1 MNIRI
6 WCLSGNMAKKNIS
19 IQKIRENIDNPRVIK
34 DYKFKKLVNSLKN
47 FPQMLEKRP
56 IVVDENYMVLGGNMR
71 LKACREA
78 GLEKVWIDIAKD
90 WTDEQ
95 KKEFIVKDNLSYGEW
110 DWEILANE
118 YDVMKLD
125 QYGLDLNPAIFAQ
138 EEDTES
144 IKGATDDNFND
155 YTIYFRNEE
164 ELEIWYAF
172 LKRLKNKFIEQ
183 ENISERILRYI
194 AEVYEDNKM
203 YSDSQLVLKF
213 IEYDING
220 DE

>member
-1 MNIRI
+1 
-6 WCLSGNMAKKNIS
+6 MAKKNIS

-78 GLEKVWIDIAKD
+78 GLEKVWIDVAKD

-220 DE
+220 DQ

>member
-1 MNIRI
+1 
-6 WCLSGNMAKKNIS
+6 MAKKNIS
-19 IQKIRENIDNPRVIK
+19 IQKIRENIDNPRFIK
-34 DYKFKKLVNSLKN
+34 DYKFKKLVNSLKT
-47 FPQMLEKRP
+47 FPEMLEKRP

-78 GLEKVWIDIAKD
+78 GLDKVWIDVAKD

-125 QYGLDLNPAIFAQ
+125 QYGLDLNPAIFAP
-138 EEDTES
+138 EKDEES
-144 IKGATDDNFND
+144 IKGTTDDKFND

-172 LKRLKNKFIEQ
+172 LKRLKNKFSEQ
-183 ENISERILRYI
+183 ENISERVLKYI
-194 AEVYEDNKM
+194 AEVYDDNGM
-203 YSDSQLVLKF
+203 LSDSQLVLKF
-213 IEYDING
+213 IEQDING
-220 DE
+220 DQ

>member
-1 MNIRI
+1 MR
-6 WCLSGNMAKKNIS
+6 KQIS
-19 IQKIRENIDNPRVIK
+19 IQKVIDNPDNPRFIK
-34 DYKFKKLVNSLKN
+34 DYKFRKLVDSLKT

-78 GLEKVWIDIAKD
+78 GLDKVWIDVAKD

-95 KKEFIVKDNLSYGEW
+95 KQEFIVKDNLSYGEW

-125 QYGLDLNPAIFAQ
+125 QYGLDLNPSIFAQ
-138 EEDTES
+138 EKDEES
-144 IKGATDDNFND
+144 IKGATDDKFND

-172 LKRLKNKFIEQ
+172 LKRIKNKFSEQ
-183 ENISERILRYI
+183 ENISERVLKYI
-194 AEVYEDNKM
+194 AEVYEDNGM
-203 YSDSQLVLKF
+203 LSDSQLVLKF

-220 DE
+220 NK

>member
-1 MNIRI
+1 
-6 WCLSGNMAKKNIS
+6 MAKKNIS

>member
-172 LKRLKNKFIEQ
+172 LKKLKNKFIEQ

-220 DE
+220 NE

>member
-1 MNIRI
+1 
-6 WCLSGNMAKKNIS
+6 MAKKNIS
-19 IQKIRENIDNPRVIK
+19 IQKIRENIDNPRFIK
-34 DYKFKKLVNSLKN
+34 DYKFKKLVNSLKT
-47 FPQMLEKRP
+47 FPEMLEKRP

-78 GLEKVWIDIAKD
+78 GLDKVWIDVAKD

-138 EEDTES
+138 EKDEES
-144 IKGATDDNFND
+144 IKGTTDDKFND

-172 LKRLKNKFIEQ
+172 LKRLKNKFSEQ
-183 ENISERILRYI
+183 ENISERVLKYI
-194 AEVYEDNKM
+194 AEVYDDNGM
-203 YSDSQLVLKF
+203 LSDSQLVLKF
-213 IEYDING
+213 IEQDING
-220 DE
+220 DQ

>member
-1 MNIRI
+1 
-6 WCLSGNMAKKNIS
+6 MAKKNIS

-78 GLEKVWIDIAKD
+78 GLEKVWIDVAKD
-90 WTDEQ
+90 WTEEQ

-172 LKRLKNKFIEQ
+172 LKKLRNKFIEQ

-213 IEYDING
+213 IEYDIG

>member
-1 MNIRI
+1 
-6 WCLSGNMAKKNIS
+6 MAKKNIS

-172 LKRLKNKFIEQ
+172 LKKLKNKFIEQ

>member
-1 MNIRI
+1 
-6 WCLSGNMAKKNIS
+6 
-19 IQKIRENIDNPRVIK
+19 
-34 DYKFKKLVNSLKN
+34 
-47 FPQMLEKRP
+47 MLEKRP

-78 GLEKVWIDIAKD
+78 GLEKVWIDVAKD

-220 DE
+220 DQ

>member
-1 MNIRI
+1 
-6 WCLSGNMAKKNIS
+6 
-19 IQKIRENIDNPRVIK
+19 
-34 DYKFKKLVNSLKN
+34 
-47 FPQMLEKRP
+47 
-56 IVVDENYMVLGGNMR
+56 
-71 LKACREA
+71 
-78 GLEKVWIDIAKD
+78 
-90 WTDEQ
+90 
-95 KKEFIVKDNLSYGEW
+95 
-110 DWEILANE
+110 
-118 YDVMKLD
+118 MKLD

-172 LKRLKNKFIEQ
+172 LKKLRNKFIEQ

-213 IEYDING
+213 IEYDIG

>member
-172 LKRLKNKFIEQ
+172 LKKLKNKFIEQ